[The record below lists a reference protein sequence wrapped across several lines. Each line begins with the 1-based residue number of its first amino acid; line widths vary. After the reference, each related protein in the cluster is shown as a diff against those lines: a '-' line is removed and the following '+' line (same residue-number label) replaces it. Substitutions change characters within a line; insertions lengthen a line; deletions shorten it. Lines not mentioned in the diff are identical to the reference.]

1 MVKKSLPEKVVKS
14 AALIA
19 PPLQLEKDPQAD
31 FKREEQEQQEKQEPL
46 EEPPLEDSPK
56 AVTPPPSPPSVPRLA
71 RVAKLK
77 RLLYPDADTVG
88 GKGRLSFNE
97 VKWEQI
103 GAAYKVKYKTLGF
116 KPTLLELPSS
126 THCTL
131 MDQVAELLRTSNI
144 DLMLW
149 SGNETKDL
157 IRLVVRYAGDSPE
170 DSKVKVSSG
179 CTMINEELGVS
190 GRADV
195 VISKDDTRLVVVQCK
210 RAVNSY
216 SKGMA
221 QMMLA
226 AETVL
231 AAELRHNESSKA
243 CVYGL
248 LAGSV
253 AWTWMRLDS
262 KEGRFYLTSI
272 DAKDVAGGRH
282 PEDGTYR
289 TQPHTWQACDFG
301 VRRCT
306 EPQ

>member
-1 MVKKSLPEKVVKS
+1 
-14 AALIA
+14 
-19 PPLQLEKDPQAD
+19 
-31 FKREEQEQQEKQEPL
+31 
-46 EEPPLEDSPK
+46 
-56 AVTPPPSPPSVPRLA
+56 
-71 RVAKLK
+71 
-77 RLLYPDADTVG
+77 
-88 GKGRLSFNE
+88 
-97 VKWEQI
+97 
-103 GAAYKVKYKTLGF
+103 
-116 KPTLLELPSS
+116 
-126 THCTL
+126 
-131 MDQVAELLRTSNI
+131 
-144 DLMLW
+144 
-149 SGNETKDL
+149 
-157 IRLVVRYAGDSPE
+157 
-170 DSKVKVSSG
+170 
-179 CTMINEELGVS
+179 MINEELGVS